1 MRTPGPGPNLSSTHL
16 SPSLTSQRF
25 KTGKVGA
32 LFSYMRNTL
41 SKWCSQRPFCI
52 RAGNATR
59 PFSHSSDD
67 PRILSMLD
75 IECPVYHTISLDLFT
90 DVWVLSHSKARGK
103 PSYPVHILIIVDL
116 ISKGVTFEVLDGCKM
131 TDVISGL
138 QQLACRYRLPSLV
151 IMDSGPQLRNLG
163 THEELTSA
171 LNAKDMKLVICPQGH
186 QFSNFGERCIQEAK
200 KILRVLREDMN
211 KSLYRQPQ
219 TLLQLL
225 SKLRMCEAVMSL
237 RPILGST
244 SSDEQVVLTPRR
256 LTHPF
261 VNGETMNMSAVQILT
276 GIFEP
281 DHLISQLGKANSA
294 AKGWLQQVLLD
305 YLQTNAFRYEKPRLG
320 DKQKPTFGNNLKP
333 LVGDIVLYFDSAKV
347 KRFGLV
353 LEILLQNQVMI
364 RSKLNNVQVDRPY
377 HIRLLS
383 LLYRP
388 SEWAQDISKL

>member
-1 MRTPGPGPNLSSTHL
+1 M
-16 SPSLTSQRF
+16 
-25 KTGKVGA
+25 
-32 LFSYMRNTL
+32 
-41 SKWCSQRPFCI
+41 
-52 RAGNATR
+52 
-59 PFSHSSDD
+59 
-67 PRILSMLD
+67 
-75 IECPVYHTISLDLFT
+75 
-90 DVWVLSHSKARGK
+90 
-103 PSYPVHILIIVDL
+103 
-116 ISKGVTFEVLDGCKM
+116 
-131 TDVISGL
+131 
-138 QQLACRYRLPSLV
+138 
-151 IMDSGPQLRNLG
+151 
-163 THEELTSA
+163 
-171 LNAKDMKLVICPQGH
+171 
-186 QFSNFGERCIQEAK
+186 
-200 KILRVLREDMN
+200 
-211 KSLYRQPQ
+211 
-219 TLLQLL
+219 
-225 SKLRMCEAVMSL
+225 
-237 RPILGST
+237 
-244 SSDEQVVLTPRR
+244 VLTPRR

-305 YLQTNAFRYEKPRLG
+305 YLQTNAVRYEKPRLG

-333 LVGDIVLYFDSAKV
+333 LVGDIVLYLDSAKV